1 MQFIVRAGA
10 LVAAML
16 CGACATHLAPPYTPD
31 YDSVDRLKA
40 ASLAPVAV
48 NPVQPTNPD
57 AKVNKI
63 SLRASRLS
71 TANGTFSRYVEEALI
86 RDLKE
91 AGLYSSSAPTRISA
105 TLLVNDIDIS
115 GLVTG
120 DGTLDLEVVVTRA
133 DQTRLRKTYKT
144 VTHFD
149 SNFVGMIAMQN
160 GVAAYPPLVRAAL
173 KQIYSDPEFIN
184 AIRN

>member
-1 MQFIVRAGA
+1 MQLIVRAGA
-10 LVAAML
+10 LIAAML

-31 YDSVDRLKA
+31 YESVDRLKA
-40 ASLAPVAV
+40 ASLPPVAV
-48 NPVQPTNPD
+48 NPVQPNNPD

-63 SLRASRLS
+63 TLRGARLGA
-71 TANGTFSRYVEEALI
+71 ANGTFARYVEEALI

-91 AGLYSSSAPTRISA
+91 AGLYSAESPTRISA
-105 TLLVNDIDIS
+105 TLLVNDVDVT
-115 GLVTG
+115 GFVTG

-133 DQTRLRKTYKT
+133 DKTRLRKTYKT

-149 SNFVGMIAMQN
+149 SNFMGMIALQQGM
-160 GVAAYPPLVRAAL
+160 AAYPALVRAAL
-173 KQIYSDPEFIN
+173 KQIYADPEFIN